1 MRHHRSTI
9 MTATA
14 VFWGLVFCSAALS
27 GCSATQLEERSFP
40 MAALVD
46 DKDGQVVF
54 AYGVSA
60 LSLKDDTDRE
70 VAKVNVPMTSGACC
84 AESLAAYEWEMSKKA
99 DCSHLKVLVLGEQL
113 LQDKKAFNDML
124 DTMEE
129 SDLYPRNTYVCVTKD
144 VSVLFETEEN
154 LPQDLGT
161 YLELCLQNHESDRQI
176 RHENLGKLLDERRN
190 RRKAV
195 ELPCLQVEEGAIVLS
210 DPVSVDFRWEG

>member
-1 MRHHRSTI
+1 
-9 MTATA
+9 
-14 VFWGLVFCSAALS
+14 
-27 GCSATQLEERSFP
+27 

-54 AYGVSA
+54 AYGFPA
-60 LSLKDDTDRE
+60 LSQKDNTDLE
-70 VAKVNVPMTSGACC
+70 VAKVNVPMTSGASF

-99 DCSHLKVLVLGEQL
+99 YCSHLKVLVLGEQL

-161 YLELCLQNHESDRQI
+161 YLELFLQNHESDRQI